1 MKTNE
6 CDCNNCENYEPKQ
19 AEPKYKEAMRLLV
32 PMTHYWRE
40 ESGIRIRAILQV
52 HDELIFEVEDEWIS
66 VVAPLIHDTM
76 VHAVELDVPVKVDCE
91 VGANWKDLK
100 EYTL

>member
-1 MKTNE
+1 M
-6 CDCNNCENYEPKQ
+6 
-19 AEPKYKEAMRLLV
+19 
-32 PMTHYWRE
+32 
-40 ESGIRIRAILQV
+40 QV